1 MHAWQPYE
9 ALFGITHTGS
19 GRVLVH
25 PGVYSPQLQNE
36 RHLLVYLPPS
46 YGSGQRSPVLY
57 MHDGQNLFDAATSFV
72 SEWHVDETLEQLAT
86 EGLEAIVVGIPNAG
100 DARRDEYSPFYDERH
115 RAGGRGDAYV
125 RFIIETVK
133 PLIDADFETRPERA
147 TTGIAGSSLGG
158 FISLYAFFSAPH
170 IFGFAG
176 VMSPALPFADGALIE
191 WVQHARPIPGLLYV
205 DVGTRELAFRR
216 TDIPLLRPHSR
227 RYVKLVRHLV
237 HVLERKGYTRG
248 STLCYVE
255 EKGAEHNESAWARRF
270 PHMVR
275 FWLDERH
282 PCPSRPRQWGR
293 PG

>member
-158 FISLYAFFSAPH
+158 SISLYAFFSAPH

-191 WVQHARPIPGLLYV
+191 WVQHAHPVPGLLYV